1 MVIVTCVHVLAPG
14 QAACTDKDFD
24 GLFRSDCAYVV
35 QVASESDDAG
45 KLYLWIGKGVSKKA
59 RQRASKQAAEVASTM
74 QITPE
79 IVREQQGEES
89 ADFSQLWSSLR
100 YGDASNNI
108 HTTSTDEQ
116 ELPEQVEAPPA
127 AEEIAEEARENGAV
141 VLEEKQ
147 AVADQ
152 DVQEP
157 PKDGAASEDTDT
169 PLKESAPA
177 SDHASKPAPAGDPAT
192 TAKEPSSPKA
202 GESQIHNFADKQPAP
217 IEAQAKQGVEEPGSA
232 VVSPPSKQLVTPKV
246 QQTSS
251 EKVESVAKTR
261 ELLTKR
267 LSGSFSPHTHQG
279 KSASGSS
286 TPKASATTYLA
297 DAAKVWGTPLSAE
310 NSGSNVAELKFV
322 PLKDTFPYEELK
334 GMRSDS
340 GIDMTRKEDYLAAEE
355 FAKVFGKERD
365 AFKSQPLWR
374 QHQAKKLVGLF

>member
-1 MVIVTCVHVLAPG
+1 M
-14 QAACTDKDFD
+14 
-24 GLFRSDCAYVV
+24 

-45 KLYLWIGKGVSKKA
+45 KLYLWIGKGVSKVCKYKVVCRLACSTVITASLPCSRQRSILVRINNLVGVVQKA

-116 ELPEQVEAPPA
+116 ELPEQVEAPLA

-177 SDHASKPAPAGDPAT
+177 ADHASKPAPAGDPAT

-246 QQTSS
+246 QQ
-251 EKVESVAKTR
+251 
-261 ELLTKR
+261 
-267 LSGSFSPHTHQG
+267 
-279 KSASGSS
+279 
-286 TPKASATTYLA
+286 
-297 DAAKVWGTPLSAE
+297 
-310 NSGSNVAELKFV
+310 
-322 PLKDTFPYEELK
+322 
-334 GMRSDS
+334 
-340 GIDMTRKEDYLAAEE
+340 
-355 FAKVFGKERD
+355 
-365 AFKSQPLWR
+365 
-374 QHQAKKLVGLF
+374 VGLVCRAPA